1 VTAARALLAAGIAAF
16 AAGYG
21 ALAVLQHRAY
31 ATGRFDLGNLS
42 QTVWSTAHGNLLE
55 LTDVEGRQ
63 ISRLGAHFDPIMAA
77 FAPAW
82 RLWPDPSLLLVIQ
95 AIAVALGAV
104 PVFLLARKHLDSPWA
119 GLGFA
124 LVYLLY
130 PPTQWLVL
138 DDFHPVALATPL
150 LLLGFWFLD
159 EGRLGAFAV
168 AATLA
173 CTTKEQVGF
182 TVAAMGL
189 WYALA
194 RGRRLAGAVIA
205 LAGGTVAMLAISVVV
220 PHFAPG
226 GGSPFAGRY
235 ERVGGSPTGIAETA
249 VSDPGAVAGEL
260 AGRRDLAY
268 LRDLLL
274 PLGGVPLLA
283 PSAALTAAPEIAA
296 NMLSET
302 ATQTSIRYHYTAAA
316 IPGLVAAAVLGAA
329 ALRRRLPGSNRVVP
343 RVAVAV
349 ALGAGVVL
357 GPMPFWRHVPLG
369 ETAGAKDHVVGAHAG
384 AAARALRRVPPGAP
398 VSATNTLGAHLSE
411 RRRVFSFPVL
421 REARWVVVDT
431 RRPSYRDQA
440 NARSRSIAALDR
452 LRSDPRW
459 QLVFEEDGVLVLHR
473 S

>member
-1 VTAARALLAAGIAAF
+1 V
-16 AAGYG
+16 
-21 ALAVLQHRAY
+21 
-31 ATGRFDLGNLS
+31 
-42 QTVWSTAHGNLLE
+42 
-55 LTDVEGRQ
+55 
-63 ISRLGAHFDPIMAA
+63 AA

-82 RLWPDPSLLLVIQ
+82 RLWPDPSLLLVVQ

-104 PVFLLARKHLDSPWA
+104 PVFLLARKHLGSPWA

-159 EGRLGAFAV
+159 EGRLGAFAI
-168 AATLA
+168 AATVA

-205 LAGGTVAMLAISVVV
+205 LTGCTVAMLAISVVV

-235 ERVGGSPTGIAETA
+235 ERVGGSPTGIVETA

-260 AGRRDLAY
+260 TGRRDLAY

-274 PLGGVPLLA
+274 PLGGLPLLA

-329 ALRRRLPGSNRVVP
+329 ALRRRLTGSDRVVT

-369 ETAGAKDHVVGAHAG
+369 ETAGAKDYVVGAHAG
-384 AAARALRRVPPGAP
+384 AAAKALRRVPPGAP

-431 RRPSYRDQA
+431 RRLSYRDQA
-440 NARSRSIAALDR
+440 NARSRSIVAVER

-459 QLVFEEDGVLVLHR
+459 RLVFEEDGILVLHR